1 MKEQSKMGAPTKID
15 KSAFEKLCSI
25 MCTQEEIAGFFDC
38 HIDTVNNFCKKEYD
52 MTFSE
57 VYKIKSANGK
67 ISIRRSQKKLGV
79 EKLNPTM
86 LIWLGKQYLGQK
98 EPEKD
103 DTDVLDKLDEL
114 LKAQGK

>member
-1 MKEQSKMGAPTKID
+1 MGKMGAPRKID
-15 KSAFEKLCSI
+15 ENQFEKLCSI

-38 HIDTVNNFCKKEYD
+38 HIDTVNNFCKREYG

-57 VYKIKSANGK
+57 IYKSKSATGK
-67 ISIRRSQKKLGV
+67 MSLRRAQFKSAV
-79 EKLNPTM
+79 DRLNPTM

-103 DTDVLDKLDEL
+103 DTEVLDKLDEL